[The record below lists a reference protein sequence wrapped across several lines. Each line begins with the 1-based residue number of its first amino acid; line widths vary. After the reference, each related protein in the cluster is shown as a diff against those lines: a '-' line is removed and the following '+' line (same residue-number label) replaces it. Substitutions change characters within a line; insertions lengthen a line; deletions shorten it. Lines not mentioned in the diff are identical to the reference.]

1 MQALNIRWRAGRRPF
16 TATGLLLAVAGLLSA
31 AWVALDWQDAATEWQ
46 QLQARQARLAR
57 AAQTSKRT
65 PAAAT
70 SVATSAS
77 ASTSANANANASASP
92 SPSGTAPLPREDAQS
107 AAQID
112 AQLQRPWDALLHS
125 VEQSQVK
132 DVALISLDVQAA
144 ASSLHLVGEAKDM
157 DHALAYVKQ
166 LSRSPSVQK
175 VYLSGQEEKQN
186 GAQKVLRFSLD
197 ASWVQTP

>member
-1 MQALNIRWRAGRRPF
+1 MQALNIRWSAARRPF
-16 TATGLLLAVAGLLSA
+16 TATGLLLAVVGLLSA

-46 QLQARQARLAR
+46 QLQARQARLTR
-57 AAQTSKRT
+57 AGQTSKRT
-65 PAAAT
+65 PAA
-70 SVATSAS
+70 
-77 ASTSANANANASASP
+77 SAN
-92 SPSGTAPLPREDAQS
+92 PSGTAPLAREDAQS

-112 AQLQRPWDALLHS
+112 AQLQRPWDVLLHS
-125 VEQSQVK
+125 IEQSQVK
-132 DVALISLDVQAA
+132 DVALISLDVQVAS
-144 ASSLHLVGEAKDM
+144 SSLHLVGEAKDM
-157 DHALAYVKQ
+157 EHALAYVKQ

>member
-1 MQALNIRWRAGRRPF
+1 MQALNIRWSAARRPF

-46 QLQARQARLAR
+46 QLQARQARLTR
-57 AAQTSKRT
+57 AGQTSKRS
-65 PAAAT
+65 PAASTTAT
-70 SVATSAS
+70 AS
-77 ASTSANANANASASP
+77 AASSANANA
-92 SPSGTAPLPREDAQS
+92 SGTAPLAREDAQS

-125 VEQSQVK
+125 IEQSQVK

-144 ASSLHLVGEAKDM
+144 SSSLHLVGEAKDM

-166 LSRSPSVQK
+166 LSRAPSVQK